1 MSNLLSMTHKGLCVP
16 APANLSTT
24 PRLLPDP
31 AFMLQ
36 TLKTTQYPEQGMLS
50 HTSKHAVLSAW
61 NSLFLLLPGWLNPTH
76 SSVSSHHS
84 LFCKTFPDGSEQVPS
99 FYYTLLGSSV
109 FRLQVQKRVNHIPQ
123 FITHLSSLPGQ
134 DSSLVLC
141 FNPQFPFPLPSLL

>member
-1 MSNLLSMTHKGLCVP
+1 
-16 APANLSTT
+16 
-24 PRLLPDP
+24 
-31 AFMLQ
+31 
-36 TLKTTQYPEQGMLS
+36 MLS

-109 FRLQVQKRVNHIPQ
+109 FRLQVQKRVNHTPQ

-134 DSSLVLC
+134 DSSLVLFVSIPNFHSHYLPYC
-141 FNPQFPFPLPSLL
+141 EHTPQVTYTHAFLKNAYPCKIS